1 MAARITYL
9 LMATGAIMIGAGGL
23 GIGAFFDVVGVA
35 LMVLGAIGAAVV
47 LETAD
52 TPRPVE
58 QPVRVR
64 D

>member
-9 LMATGAIMIGAGGL
+9 LMAIGAIMIGAGGL
-23 GIGAFFDVVGVA
+23 GIGAFLDVVGVA
-35 LMVLGAIGAAVV
+35 LMVLGAIGAAVA
-47 LETAD
+47 LESAD

-58 QPVRVR
+58 HPVRVG